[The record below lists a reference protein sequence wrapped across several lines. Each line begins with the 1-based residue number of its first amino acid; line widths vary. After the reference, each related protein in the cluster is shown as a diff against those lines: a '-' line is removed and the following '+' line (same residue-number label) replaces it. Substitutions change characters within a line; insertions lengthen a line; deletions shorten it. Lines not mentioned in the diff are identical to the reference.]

1 MSDKMRE
8 EFESEMR
15 ANGMFDSG
23 SYAMARCVET
33 GGYADLDTNAMWS
46 GFLIGRKLAAHTE
59 KDAARYRWA
68 IDNCLLGIG
77 RNGATW
83 DLQFEGPSPDHI
95 GQVSDAIDEA
105 MQCK

>member
-1 MSDKMRE
+1 MINIDNVEKFVTE
-8 EFESEMR
+8 ELAQGEHFSLRKEGWIE
-15 ANGMFDSG
+15 
-23 SYAMARCVET
+23 
-33 GGYADLDTNAMWS
+33 
-46 GFLIGRKLAAHTE
+46 LITRLRQAE

-68 IDNCLLGIG
+68 LDNCLLGIG